1 MRIVVNHL
9 TRMQPGFI
17 CVAGLDAETSAH
29 VRPTTSGRLSTRLLA
44 RHGGPFELGALV
56 DLGPTYRAG
65 RPPETEDYT
74 FQPRL
79 ARRIGYLPPIELWER
94 LLAVSATRLRDSFGP
109 ELTQRGARSAAVDAG
124 RGRAS
129 LGCLLP
135 AGPPALYVQPRP
147 GRPDQVRLRVSDGQ
161 LALDLGVT
169 DIRLYGDDHATPDR
183 ECIEQ
188 VAARLRGG
196 VETVLA
202 VGLTRASAGTPDYPP
217 VHWLQVNSIHLADD
231 PGWRLG
237 SGASSLPAGVELG
250 LRALGERAV
259 DEGGHV

>member
-1 MRIVVNHL
+1 MTMRIVVNHL

-17 CVAGLDAETSAH
+17 CVAGLDLETSAH
-29 VRPTTSGRLSTRLLA
+29 VRPTTSGRLSSRLLA
-44 RHGGPFELGALV
+44 RHGGPFDLGAIV
-56 DLGPTYRAG
+56 DLGATYRAG
-65 RPPETEDYT
+65 RPPEVEDYA

-79 ARRIGYLPPIELWER
+79 ARRVGHLSPIEFWDR
-94 LLAVSATRLRDSFGP
+94 LLAISATRLRDLFGP
-109 ELTQRGARSAAVDAG
+109 ELTRRGARAAAVDAG
-124 RGRAS
+124 KGSAS

-135 AGPPALYVQPRP
+135 AERPALYTQPRP
-147 GRPDQVRLRVSDGQ
+147 GRPDQVRLRLSDGQ

-169 DIRLYGDDHATPDR
+169 DIRLYGADHLTPDR
-183 ECIEQ
+183 ERIEQ

-196 VETVLA
+196 VQAVLA

-237 SGASSLPAGVELG
+237 
-250 LRALGERAV
+250 
-259 DEGGHV
+259 